1 MLNCEL
7 ATLEAQIHKL
17 RSERDSLAVE
27 HESLARSEKE
37 REIRD
42 QEGEQDLQRAV
53 EALRSSKVRVS
64 VVFFCQIC
72 RLPLLRLSASVSR
85 MPQKKG
91 KHVCVD
97 VRAAQ
102 ESLEQARAREAEIA
116 QELAETREQLASCQV
131 QLSQLQSERNEETN
145 ALKNELAKCSAA
157 ALAAAAKSVE
167 AMFSKSTRQQ
177 AAILQVKFLKS
188 WHSLVRTLSSR
199 RTAIAARAVSGSGG
213 VYLSGPQ
220 QQVARA
226 LLLTDDLHHSCA
238 LLAAQH
244 KFDCCCLHRRLNGN
258 GCENDCHR
266 LATTH
271 PSEAHGL
278 WPGSRCGF
286 SKCKVSPFGISGWRS
301 SSCDSFGH
309 TCNFFSRLVS
319 DSQHA
324 LVARLAC

>member
-7 ATLEAQIHKL
+7 AALEAQIHTL
-17 RSERDSLAVE
+17 RSERDSLAAE
-27 HESLARSEKE
+27 NESLARREKE

-53 EALRSSKVRVS
+53 EALRSNKVRVS
-64 VVFFCQIC
+64 VVFFCQIY
-72 RLPLLRLSASVSR
+72 RRSLFRLSASVSR
-85 MPQKKG
+85 MPKKNANMFAWMS
-91 KHVCVD
+91 VL
-97 VRAAQ
+97 Q

-116 QELAETREQLASCQV
+116 QKLAETRDKLASCQV
-131 QLSQLQSERNEETN
+131 QLSQLQSERNEETST
-145 ALKNELAKCSAA
+145 LKDELAKCSAA

-220 QQVARA
+220 QQVTRA

-258 GCENDCHR
+258 GCENDSHR

-271 PSEAHGL
+271 TSEADGL
-278 WPGSRCGF
+278 WPGLRCGF
-286 SKCKVSPFGISGWRS
+286 SKCKVSPFGISG
-301 SSCDSFGH
+301 
-309 TCNFFSRLVS
+309 
-319 DSQHA
+319 
-324 LVARLAC
+324 